1 MAPKNTLSWRRA
13 CAYPAVIQE
22 ETRVLLDSLE
32 ELTPIPRGHGVRTS
46 VLAWLENS
54 TQAGLLTPG
63 EAYAAQTELR
73 PTLHAKPDRYFLH
86 LFLDGEDDL
95 LLEEG
100 ECERLRETAA
110 HRPEPETIRLVGG
123 PWTATIIPLTRQ
135 KGVVRESNC
144 LRKGALILSRI
155 PWNRAGHIRGTWTE
169 DTFVH
174 PKSLE
179 ILPSPSRR
187 VA

>member
-1 MAPKNTLSWRRA
+1 MASKNTVSWRRA
-13 CAYPAVIQE
+13 CAYPAVIKV
-22 ETRVLLDSLE
+22 ETRGLLDSLE
-32 ELTPIPRGHGVRTS
+32 ELAPIPDGHGGRSS
-46 VLAWLENS
+46 VLAWIQSS

-63 EAYAAQTELR
+63 EANAAETELR

-95 LLEEG
+95 LLEDG

-110 HRPEPETIRLVGG
+110 HRLEPETIRLVGG

-144 LRKGALILSRI
+144 LRKGAFILSRI

-174 PKSLE
+174 PKSLL
-179 ILPSPSRR
+179 IIPSPSRQ
-187 VA
+187 AA

>member
-22 ETRVLLDSLE
+22 ETRGLLDLLE
-32 ELTPIPRGHGVRTS
+32 ELAPIPDGHGGRSS
-46 VLAWLENS
+46 VLAWIQNS
-54 TQAGLLTPG
+54 TQAGLLTPD
-63 EAYAAQTELR
+63 EANAAETELR

-95 LLEEG
+95 LLEDG

-110 HRPEPETIRLVGG
+110 HRLEPETIRLVGG

-144 LRKGALILSRI
+144 LRKGAHILSRI

-179 ILPSPSRR
+179 IIASPSRL